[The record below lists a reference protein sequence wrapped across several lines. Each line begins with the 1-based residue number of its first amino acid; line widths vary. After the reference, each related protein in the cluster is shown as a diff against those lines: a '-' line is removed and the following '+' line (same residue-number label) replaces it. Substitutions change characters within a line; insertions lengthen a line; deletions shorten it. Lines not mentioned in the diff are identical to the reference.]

1 MDLMKL
7 IQKYV
12 FYISEGVT
20 LYLLLASLLSKS
32 YLFAILLIVICIVI
46 FYFNS
51 YIKQHPFYI
60 IYKKHSLIIRDR
72 SGKLVHFRSKCIFKP
87 NYPYICRV
95 RSAVST
101 DGSIGNFSGTI
112 CNSTNIDC
120 TVSTFSSDKK
130 FLIVEQLFSKDL
142 EVYKKY
148 TSILE
153 FDFIDSYTKDQEYH
167 IFRMESYQRK
177 FSFSIVFP
185 SGRHPT
191 SIECAHDTKGDK
203 VPLPQ
208 DALKPTASIDAN
220 GYKEYKWEI
229 IHPRAGDTYRVDW
242 AW

>member
-1 MDLMKL
+1 MNLMRFFE
-7 IQKYV
+7 KYL

-20 LYLLLASLLSKS
+20 LYLLISSLLSKS
-32 YLFAILLIVICIVI
+32 YLFSILLIVIFIVI

-60 IYKKHSLIIRDR
+60 IYKKHSLIIKDA

-87 NYPYICRV
+87 NYPYIGRV
-95 RSAVST
+95 RSAVFT
-101 DGSIGNFSGTI
+101 DGSINNFSGTI
-112 CNSTNIDC
+112 CNGTNIGC

-130 FLIVEQLFSKDL
+130 SLIVEQVFSEDL

-153 FDFIDSYTKDQEYH
+153 FDFIDSYTEDQEYH
-167 IFRMESYQRK
+167 IFRMESYQKK

-185 SGRHPT
+185 SDRYPT
-191 SIECAHDTKGDK
+191 SIECTHDTKGDK
-203 VPLPQ
+203 VPQ
-208 DALKPTASIDAN
+208 DALKPTKSIDAN

-229 IHPRAGDTYRVDW
+229 IHPLAGDSYRVQW
-242 AW
+242 TW